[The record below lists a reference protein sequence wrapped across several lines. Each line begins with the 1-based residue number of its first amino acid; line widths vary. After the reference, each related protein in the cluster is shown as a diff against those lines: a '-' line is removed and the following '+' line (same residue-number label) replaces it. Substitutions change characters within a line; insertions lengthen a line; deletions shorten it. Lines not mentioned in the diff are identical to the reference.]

1 MRALPRPCP
10 RWLLAF
16 AAACAAPADDTAAK
30 ADGGATD
37 GGAADGGAADG
48 GGADGGGTDGA
59 SADGGSADGGS
70 ADGGSSSDDA
80 PTVTSADAWCEE
92 RVSGTTIWIWRV
104 FATATDPQGTDTLPA
119 LQEGAARLR
128 EAGAELSAQA
138 LACDAAGGCS
148 TSFDAAATGSD
159 CARAADYT
167 LQVVIT
173 DEDGNASSPVELTG
187 RVGP

>member
-30 ADGGATD
+30 ADGAAPDGGATDGGSTD

-48 GGADGGGTDGA
+48 G
-59 SADGGSADGGS
+59 S
-70 ADGGSSSDDA
+70 ADGGSSNDDA
-80 PTVTSADAWCEE
+80 PTVTTADAWCEE
-92 RVSGTTIWIWRV
+92 RVTGTTIWIWRV

-119 LQEGAARLR
+119 IQEGAVRLR

-159 CARAADYT
+159 CARADDYT
-167 LQVVIT
+167 LEVVIT
-173 DEDGNASSPVELTG
+173 DEDGNPSPPVELPG